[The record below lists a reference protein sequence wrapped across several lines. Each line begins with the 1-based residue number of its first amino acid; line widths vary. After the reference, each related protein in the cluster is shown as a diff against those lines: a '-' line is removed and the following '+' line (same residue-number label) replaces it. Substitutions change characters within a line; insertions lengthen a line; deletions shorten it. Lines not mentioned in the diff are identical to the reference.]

1 MKSRTLEQRLND
13 HEAAQFCGVS
23 VATLRR
29 HRWLKTGPS
38 YIKLNSRVVYDEA
51 DLRAWLD
58 RHRVRIGMEAA

>member
-1 MKSRTLEQRLND
+1 MKLHTQEQRFND
-13 HEAAQFCGVS
+13 HEAARFCGVS

-38 YIKLNSRVVYDEA
+38 YLKLNKRVVYDEA

-58 RHRVRIGMEAA
+58 RNRVRPSAEAA